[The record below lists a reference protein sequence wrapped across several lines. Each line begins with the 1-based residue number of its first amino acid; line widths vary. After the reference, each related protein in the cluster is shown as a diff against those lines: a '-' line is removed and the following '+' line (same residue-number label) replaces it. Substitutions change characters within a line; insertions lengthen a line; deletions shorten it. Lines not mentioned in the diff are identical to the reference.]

1 LSIETGC
8 RSRALKEFGGRN
20 NSADLKSSSSL
31 ESIMENQIDRNL
43 LAFSEATFQQR
54 LEIVQSDLRRSG
66 LAGVLLFNPSNMFWL
81 TGYQTIGYFAF
92 HAMFVGVDAK
102 PIVIAWVVNRD
113 LALAH
118 PTVGNFVTIMDSDD
132 PIEVLA
138 NFLNDNIP
146 PNSSVALE
154 SSSWF
159 LTVRHYQQLQ
169 TEIAHRVVEWDSPIE
184 NHRIVKSREELG
196 YIRQAA
202 RAAEAGLESAI
213 ASIEPGKSEN
223 DIAAAM
229 MAASIET
236 GSEYLGHPPLIVAGK
251 TTGLCFAMWRRRE
264 IRQDDVVLLESAGC
278 INRYHAMLSRP
289 AIVGKPSRV
298 QSEAADT
305 LQRALEAAIR
315 TIGPGVTAGE
325 VDRACRSIIEERGFG
340 AHFWQETGYGI
351 GIGFPPSW
359 SEGYFCSIRPKSTLV
374 LQPNMTFHI
383 IPTLFFETFGMCFS
397 DSVCV
402 TENGCEVLTNYPQK
416 LFVL

>member
-1 LSIETGC
+1 MEHRSDQKLLS
-8 RSRALKEFGGRN
+8 
-20 NSADLKSSSSL
+20 
-31 ESIMENQIDRNL
+31 
-43 LAFSEATFQQR
+43 FSEATFQQR
-54 LEIVQSDLRRSG
+54 LEIVQSDLRQSG

-92 HAMFVGVDAK
+92 HAMFVGVEDK

-118 PTVGNFVTIMDSDD
+118 STIGKFITIMDSDD
-132 PIEVLA
+132 PIEVAA
-138 NFLNDNIP
+138 NFLNQNI
-146 PNSSVALE
+146 SSNFPVALE
-154 SSSWF
+154 STSWF
-159 LTVRHYQQLQ
+159 LTVRSYQQLQ
-169 TEIAHRVVEWDSPIE
+169 TRVVHRLVNWDSPIE
-184 NHRIVKSREELG
+184 KHRMVKSKEELVN
-196 YIRQAA
+196 IRLAA

-213 ASIEPGKSEN
+213 AAIEPGKTEN

-229 MAASIET
+229 LAGSIKA
-236 GSEYLGHPPLIVAGK
+236 GSEYLGHPPLVVAGK

-278 INRYHAMLSRP
+278 IDRYHAMLSRP
-289 AIVGKPSRV
+289 VVVGKPSQD
-298 QSEAADT
+298 QSQAADA
-305 LQRALEAAIR
+305 LRHALEEAVR
-315 TIGPGVTAGE
+315 TIRPGVTAGK
-325 VDRACRSIIEERGFG
+325 VDHACRSILEKRGFG
-340 AHFWQETGYGI
+340 AHFWQEVGYSI

-383 IPTLFFETFGMCFS
+383 IPTLFFEKFGMCFS

-402 TENGCEVLTNYPQK
+402 TESGCEVLTNYPHK

>member
-1 LSIETGC
+1 MEH
-8 RSRALKEFGGRN
+8 RSDQK
-20 NSADLKSSSSL
+20 
-31 ESIMENQIDRNL
+31 L
-43 LAFSEATFQQR
+43 LAFSEATYQQR
-54 LEIVQSDLRRSG
+54 LEIVQSDLLQSG

-92 HAMFVGVDAK
+92 HAMFVGVEDK

-118 PTVGNFVTIMDSDD
+118 PTIGKFVTIMDSDD
-132 PIEVLA
+132 PIEVVA
-138 NFLNDNIP
+138 NFLNQNISP
-146 PNSSVALE
+146 KLPVALE
-154 SSSWF
+154 SNSWF
-159 LTVRHYQQLQ
+159 LTVRNYQQLQ
-169 TEIAHRVVEWDSPIE
+169 TRVVHRLVHWNSPIE
-184 NHRIVKSREELG
+184 NHRMVKSREELVN
-196 YIRQAA
+196 IRLAA

-213 ASIEPGKSEN
+213 AAVEPGKTEN

-229 MAASIET
+229 LAASIEA

-289 AIVGKPSRV
+289 VVVGKPSHE

-305 LQRALEAAIR
+305 LKRGLEAAIR
-315 TIGPGVTAGE
+315 TIRSGVTAGK

-340 AHFWQETGYGI
+340 AHFWQEVGYSI

-359 SEGYFCSIRPKSTLV
+359 SEGYFCSIRPNSTLV

-402 TENGCEVLTNYPQK
+402 TESGCEVLTNYPHK